1 MNMKIVVISSIF
13 YSSLCAMQQGS
24 QVYAANAGSTVS
36 TSANMFLEYYSKQG
50 SDVWASVYYHENGN
64 LSKRDISYDDLQR
77 AVVIFFGDWCP
88 HCHKFLTEFSKHIT
102 KLSKHGIKVILLHV
116 PTVERL
122 KNWQEPTVQEYN
134 DVITKLSNSGIKPSS
149 NVNVVLL
156 GDRNVLTKAGVSGL
170 PVFLAVKNSKEYF
183 RGVGDNGVSK
193 LKLGDKNVW
202 KQFLEIFGD
211 NKQKADKKVEK
222 VQYNT
227 DINVKKK
234 ALKPK
239 MKSKAT
245 QKTKKG
251 YSRPDRINARVAT
264 EMLNNMPW
272 KFDLNSIK

>member
-1 MNMKIVVISSIF
+1 M
-13 YSSLCAMQQGS
+13 
-24 QVYAANAGSTVS
+24 
-36 TSANMFLEYYSKQG
+36 
-50 SDVWASVYYHENGN
+50 
-64 LSKRDISYDDLQR
+64 
-77 AVVIFFGDWCP
+77 
-88 HCHKFLTEFSKHIT
+88 
-102 KLSKHGIKVILLHV
+102 
-116 PTVERL
+116 
-122 KNWQEPTVQEYN
+122 
-134 DVITKLSNSGIKPSS
+134 
-149 NVNVVLL
+149 NVVLL